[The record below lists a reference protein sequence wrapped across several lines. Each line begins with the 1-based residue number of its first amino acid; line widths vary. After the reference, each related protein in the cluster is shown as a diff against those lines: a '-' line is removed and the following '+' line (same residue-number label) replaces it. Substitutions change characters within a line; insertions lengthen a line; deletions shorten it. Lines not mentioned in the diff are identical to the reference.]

1 MGAAK
6 IYPLALGPGTVKV
19 VIADAD
25 RSAAGTELVEQV
37 KEHIEGKRPIGADV
51 TVVSAVEKSVSVTAK
66 VRLQNGV
73 NLGTVQELFLRDFTD
88 YLRSGAF
95 EISYVS
101 LARTGNLLL
110 GVTGV
115 EDFVEL
121 KLNGQMRNIE
131 LDEKEIAVAGTV
143 ILEVMQ

>member
-1 MGAAK
+1 M
-6 IYPLALGPGTVKV
+6 
-19 VIADAD
+19 
-25 RSAAGTELVEQV
+25 
-37 KEHIEGKRPIGADV
+37 

>member
-1 MGAAK
+1 M
-6 IYPLALGPGTVKV
+6 KV
-19 VIADAD
+19 VITDAD

-37 KEHIEGKRPIGADV
+37 KENIEGKRPIGADV

-110 GVTGV
+110 GVTGW
-115 EDFVEL
+115 
-121 KLNGQMRNIE
+121 K
-131 LDEKEIAVAGTV
+131 
-143 ILEVMQ
+143 ILQS